1 MALKW
6 NADKYT
12 QDFSFVHE
20 YGNDV
25 IKLIDM
31 ENRTSVLDLGCGNG
45 ALTKRLS
52 ELGLNAAGLD
62 ASPELLKIAGET
74 YPELS
79 FYQGDASDF
88 TLPEKVDIV
97 FSNAVLHWIAEEKQ
111 KNVLRCVYR
120 ALKDNGQFVFE
131 FGGCGNNVLIH
142 EALRQAFTDRGF
154 DYKMPFYFPTI
165 GEYASLLEETGFKV
179 VYAVLFDRPT
189 ELKGDD
195 GLYDWIDMFIKTPFD
210 GVDKEVRSEIISDA
224 VERLKE
230 KLYRDG
236 KWYSDYVR
244 IRCKAVKDKV

>member
-25 IKLIDM
+25 IKLINL
-31 ENRTSVLDLGCGNG
+31 ENGASVLDLGCGNG
-45 ALTKRLS
+45 ALTNRLS
-52 ELGLNAAGLD
+52 ELGANASGLD

-74 YPELS
+74 YPELT

-97 FSNAVLHWIAEEKQ
+97 FSNAVLHWIAKEKQ
-111 KNVLRCVYR
+111 EDVLRCVYR

-131 FGGCGNNVLIH
+131 FGGSGNNVLIH
-142 EALRQAFTDRGF
+142 EALRQAFTDRGLI
-154 DYKMPFYFPTI
+154 YKMPFYFPTI
-165 GEYASLLEETGFKV
+165 GEYASLLEKNGFKV

-210 GVDKEVRSEIISDA
+210 GVDKALRSEIIGDA
-224 VERLKE
+224 VEWLRE

-244 IRCKAVKDKV
+244 IRCKAIKA